1 VSAEIVSNP
10 TSLTGDLDHNLDRSV
25 VEQIVRQLVSNN
37 GTMDPIAAQ
46 QSTQLSTADGLTP
59 YHNGQPDLIVN
70 VSARHIHL
78 SDRDVEILFGPGH
91 TLTPMKWLYQDG
103 YYAAEETLM
112 VVGPR
117 KRMLPNVRVLGP
129 TRSASQ
135 VELAY
140 TDAVQLGLDIPVR
153 HSGDIA
159 GTPGCVLVGPAGV
172 VHLDEGV
179 IRAARHVHMNT
190 ADLSYYGVEDGEMM
204 DLRIESPACS
214 MILEDL
220 KVRADDA
227 VKLEVHIDTDEGNAC
242 NLAAASGFELMKK
255 QPCACQNH

>member
-1 VSAEIVSNP
+1 MSAEIVSNP

-112 VVGPR
+112 VVSPENDVAQR
-117 KRMLPNVRVLGP
+117 ACLGTNAVGESGGVGLYRCCP
-129 TRSASQ
+129 TRAGYPCSSQWRYCWYAGLCLSGTGRGSA
-135 VELAY
+135 
-140 TDAVQLGLDIPVR
+140 LG
-153 HSGDIA
+153 
-159 GTPGCVLVGPAGV
+159 
-172 VHLDEGV
+172 
-179 IRAARHVHMNT
+179 
-190 ADLSYYGVEDGEMM
+190 
-204 DLRIESPACS
+204 
-214 MILEDL
+214 
-220 KVRADDA
+220 
-227 VKLEVHIDTDEGNAC
+227 
-242 NLAAASGFELMKK
+242 
-255 QPCACQNH
+255 